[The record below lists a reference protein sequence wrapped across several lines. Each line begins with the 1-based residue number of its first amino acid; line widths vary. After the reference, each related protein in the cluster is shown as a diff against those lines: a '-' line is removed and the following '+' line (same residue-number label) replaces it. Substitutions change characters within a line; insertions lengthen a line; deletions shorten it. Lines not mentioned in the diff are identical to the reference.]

1 MPKSILDEVKKA
13 KAVVPS
19 ISAEDAKNLRGNPGV
34 VFLDVRDG
42 DEVARSGKI
51 AGAIN
56 ISRGMLEFKA
66 DKEAPLY
73 DKQFDDA
80 NTIIVYCASGARS
93 ALSCKTLMDMGY
105 ADVRDL
111 GTLNDWME
119 VDGALDR

>member
-1 MPKSILDEVKKA
+1 MPKSILEEVKNA
-13 KAVVPS
+13 KAIVPS
-19 ISAEDAKNLRGNPGV
+19 IAAEDALSLSGKPGV

-42 DEVARSGKI
+42 DEVTRSGKI

-93 ALSCKTLMDMGY
+93 ALSCKTLIDMGY
-105 ADVRDL
+105 SDVRDL
-111 GTLNDWME
+111 GTLNDWLE

>member
-1 MPKSILDEVKKA
+1 MTLSILEEVKNA
-13 KAVVPS
+13 KAIVPS
-19 ISAEDAKNLRGNPGV
+19 ISAEDAQSLSKNPGV

-66 DKEAPLY
+66 DKSAPLY

-93 ALSCKTLMDMGY
+93 ALSCKTLIDMGY
-105 ADVRDL
+105 PDVRDL

>member
-1 MPKSILDEVKKA
+1 MPKSILEEVKKA
-13 KAVVPS
+13 KALVPS
-19 ISAEDAKNLRGNPGV
+19 ISADEAKELIGRPGV
-34 VFLDVRDG
+34 ICLDVRDG
-42 DEVARSGKI
+42 DEVTRSGKI

-66 DKEAPLY
+66 DKDAPLY

-93 ALSCKTLMDMGY
+93 ALSCKTLIDMGY

>member
-13 KAVVPS
+13 KATVPS
-19 ISAEDAKNLRGNPGV
+19 ITAEEAEGLSGTPGV
-34 VFLDVRDG
+34 LFLDVRDG

-66 DKEAPLY
+66 DKDAPLY
-73 DKQFDDA
+73 DKQFDNA
-80 NTIIVYCASGARS
+80 NTIIIYCASGARS
-93 ALSCKTLMDMGY
+93 ALSCKTLIDMGY

-119 VDGALDR
+119 IDGALDR

>member
-1 MPKSILDEVKKA
+1 MPKSILDEVKNA
-13 KAVVPS
+13 KALVPS
-19 ISAEDAKNLRGNPGV
+19 ISADEAKELIGNPGV
-34 VFLDVRDG
+34 ICLDVRDS

-93 ALSCKTLMDMGY
+93 ALSCKTLIDMGY
-105 ADVRDL
+105 PDVRDL

-119 VDGALDR
+119 ADGALDR

>member
-1 MPKSILDEVKKA
+1 MPKSILDEVKNA
-13 KAVVPS
+13 KALVPS
-19 ISAEDAKNLRGNPGV
+19 ISAEEAKELIGSPGV
-34 VFLDVRDG
+34 ICLDVRDG

-73 DKQFDDA
+73 DKQFDEA

-93 ALSCKTLMDMGY
+93 ALSCKTLIDMGY